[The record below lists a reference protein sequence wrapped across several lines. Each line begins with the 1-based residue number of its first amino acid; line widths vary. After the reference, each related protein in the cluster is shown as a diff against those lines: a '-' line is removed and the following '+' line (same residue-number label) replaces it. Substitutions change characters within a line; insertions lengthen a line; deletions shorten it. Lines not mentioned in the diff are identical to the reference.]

1 MIIDTNQILTMTEV
15 NQNFSKAAKLIDKR
29 GSAIIFKNN
38 RPKYILAD
46 ISNMFAFDLTD
57 SEKIDIIAK
66 RIIEKHRKAF
76 EELGK

>member
-15 NQNFSKAAKLIDKR
+15 NQSFSKAAKLVDQK

-38 RPKYILAD
+38 RPKYIIAD
-46 ISNMFAFDLTD
+46 ISHMFDLTD

>member
-15 NQNFSKAAKLIDKR
+15 NQNFSKAAKLVDQK

-38 RPKYILAD
+38 RPKYIIAD
-46 ISNMFAFDLTD
+46 ISHMLDLTD